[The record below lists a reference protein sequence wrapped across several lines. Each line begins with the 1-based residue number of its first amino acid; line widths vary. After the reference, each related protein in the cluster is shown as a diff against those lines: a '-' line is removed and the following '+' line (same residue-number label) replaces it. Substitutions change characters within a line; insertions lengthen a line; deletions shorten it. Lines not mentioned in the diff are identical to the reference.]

1 MNEILNQLGALILGS
16 IPTMVLFIVLVIAY
30 GVLVRRPLEKVLAE
44 RAKRTTGALEQAK
57 GAMNAAEAETAVFE
71 GKLRGA
77 KSEIFQ
83 AREAKMK
90 DWAAQREQA
99 LEQAR
104 AMTQEKVAAA
114 KSEIEQSMADAQQQ
128 IESMSGELSASII
141 KAVLPAGVSGTGV
154 AQ

>member
-16 IPTMVLFIVLVIAY
+16 IPTMVLFIVLVIVY

-44 RAKRTTGALEQAK
+44 RTKRTTGAMEQAK
-57 GAMNAAEAETAVFE
+57 GAMGAAEAETAVFE

-90 DWAAQREQA
+90 DWATQREKA

-104 AMTQEKVAAA
+104 ATTQEKVAAA
-114 KSEIEQSMADAQQQ
+114 KSEIEQSMSEARQQ
-128 IESMSGELSASII
+128 IETMSGELSASII
-141 KAVLPAGVSGTGV
+141 KAVLPAGVSGTEV